1 MEIAPEIPITSTET
15 SKNSTGKPAFSDG
28 EGIHILVIRLSAMG
42 DVAMTVPVISALLKQ
57 YPNVKVT
64 VLTRAFFSPLFSEVK
79 NVTVYE
85 ADVKGKH
92 KGIFGLWKLY
102 KELKCLNTDMVA
114 DLHNVLRSNIL
125 RQYFR
130 LGSIPFVQ
138 MDKGRAEKKALTS
151 LSHKVFE
158 PLKTTHQRYA
168 DVFGKLGMPIDL
180 ENASPL
186 PKRAIAPST
195 MELVKGKERKWLGI
209 APFAAF
215 DGKMYPL
222 DLMEKVVHILNETGG
237 YKILLFGGGEREKII
252 LDKWDSIYE
261 NSINLVGKLTFK
273 EELALISQL
282 NLMLAMDSGNAHLAA
297 LFGVPTLTLWGVTHP
312 YAGFYPFKQDPQNA
326 LLADREQFPL
336 IPTSVYGNKYPPG
349 YENVMRT
356 IVPEDVLSKIEE
368 IINGQLSR

>member
-1 MEIAPEIPITSTET
+1 MERSPKTPITSDRTRKSSNE
-15 SKNSTGKPAFSDG
+15 KPSNFTG

-42 DVAMTVPVISALLKQ
+42 DVAMTVPVISALLEQ
-57 YPNVKVT
+57 YPHIKVT
-64 VLTRAFFSPLFSEVK
+64 VLTRAFFSPLFSELK

-102 KELKCLNTDMVA
+102 KELKSLNLDMVA

-125 RQYFR
+125 KQYFR
-130 LGSIPFVQ
+130 LGSIPFIQV
-138 MDKGRAEKKALTS
+138 DKGRAEKKALTS
-151 LSHKVFE
+151 LINKVFE
-158 PLKTTHQRYA
+158 PLTTTHQRYA

-180 ENASPL
+180 ENAGPL
-186 PKRAIAPST
+186 PKRSITSST
-195 MELVKGKERKWLGI
+195 MELVKGKEQKWIGI

-222 DLMEKVVHILNETGG
+222 DLMEKVVHSLNETNG
-237 YKILLFGGGEREKII
+237 YKVLLFGGGQEERYLLDNWAEK
-252 LDKWDSIYE
+252 YQ
-261 NSINLVGKLTFK
+261 NSINLVGKLTFQ

-282 NLMLAMDSGNAHLAA
+282 NLMLAMDSGNSHLAA
-297 LFGVPTLTLWGVTHP
+297 LFGIPTLTLWGVTHP

-336 IPTSVYGNKYPPG
+336 IPTSVYGNKYPNG
-349 YENVMRT
+349 YENAMRT
-356 IVPEDVLSKIEE
+356 IAPEDIILKIEE
-368 IINGQLSR
+368 ILNSKILP

>member
-1 MEIAPEIPITSTET
+1 MERATKIPVTSTAT
-15 SKNSTGKPAFSDG
+15 SRIGMGKPKSSAG

-42 DVAMTVPVISALLKQ
+42 DVAMTVPIISALLDQ
-57 YPNVKVT
+57 YPNIKVT
-64 VLTRAFFSPLFSEVK
+64 VLTRAFFSPLFSELR

-102 KELKCLNTDMVA
+102 KELKSLNLDMVA

-130 LGSIPFVQ
+130 LGSIPFIPVE
-138 MDKGRAEKKALTS
+138 KGRAEKKALTS
-151 LSHKVFE
+151 LTHKVFE
-158 PLKTTHQRYA
+158 PLTTTHQRYA

-180 ENASPL
+180 ENAGPL
-186 PKRAIAPST
+186 SKRSIGPST
-195 MELVKGKERKWLGI
+195 MELVKGKEQKWIGI

-222 DLMEKVVHILNETGG
+222 DLMEKVVHSLNETNH
-237 YKILLFGGGEREKII
+237 YKVLLFGGGEEEKDI
-252 LDKWDSIYE
+252 LDKWADKYQ
-261 NSINLVGKLTFK
+261 NSINLVGKLSFK
-273 EELALISQL
+273 EELALISHL

-297 LFGVPTLTLWGVTHP
+297 LFGIPTLTLWGVTHP

-336 IPTSVYGNKYPPG
+336 IPTSVYGNKYPSG
-349 YENVMRT
+349 YENAMRT
-356 IVPEDVLSKIEE
+356 IAPEDVILKIEE
-368 IINGQLSR
+368 IINK